1 MIPMKDE
8 ITLLAGVEEPERRP
22 WVPFDPRVMGFL
34 SALSRAI
41 RESGER
47 REETAAFGFWC
58 RPSHLEAL
66 RERHKGS
73 MLRVGR
79 GLLFHIAPSNVPAM
93 FAYTLAIGMLAGNA
107 NRVRLS
113 TRQGETE
120 RQLCRIF
127 RTLLNR
133 PEFEE
138 IKARTSLLTYERNDI
153 LTARYANQCDGRV
166 VWGGDETVSALRAM
180 PLAPH
185 GVELSFPDRCSM
197 ALLRK
202 SHLSGLEPGEL
213 EDLAHR
219 FYNDTYRMD
228 QNACSSPRLVIW
240 LEDGEEEGIRARWWE
255 AVACEA
261 ARRYPFGAYQA
272 FRKLEAFSLAAMT
285 MEDPPVEGLDR
296 FQGNLLMVAR
306 LAAPP
311 SRPLEP
317 NGSFGLFYECRIQRL
332 DQLLPLL
339 SPKIQTLTAAG
350 TDLSEIAQ
358 FLQKK
363 GAGGVDRVVPVGRA
377 LEMDTIWDGK
387 DLISQLSRILAC

>member
-1 MIPMKDE
+1 MKDE
-8 ITLLAGVEEPERRP
+8 ITLLAGVEDPESRP
-22 WVPFDPRVMGFL
+22 WVPFDPRVIGFL
-34 SALSRAI
+34 SALSQAI

-47 REETAAFGFWC
+47 REEEAAFGFWC
-58 RPSHLEAL
+58 RHSHLEAL
-66 RERHKGS
+66 RARHES
-73 MLRVGR
+73 PMLRVGR

-120 RQLCRIF
+120 GQLCHIF

-138 IKARTSLLTYERNDI
+138 IKVRTSLLTYERNDL
-153 LTARYANQCDGRV
+153 LTAQYAAQCDGRV
-166 VWGGDETVSALRAM
+166 VWGGDETVSALRKM
-180 PLAPH
+180 PLPPH
-185 GVELSFPDRCSM
+185 GVELSFPNRRSI

-202 SHLSGLEPGEL
+202 SHLSGLEQEEL
-213 EDLAHR
+213 EGLAHR

-228 QNACSSPRLVIW
+228 QKACSSPQLVIW
-240 LEDGEEEGIRARWWE
+240 LEDGGEEGIRERWWE
-255 AVACEA
+255 AVAREA
-261 ARRYPFGAYQA
+261 ARQYPFGAYQA

-285 MEDPPVEGLDR
+285 LEDPPVEGVDR

-311 SRPLEP
+311 QRPLELD
-317 NGSFGLFYECRIQRL
+317 GGFGLFFECRIERL

-339 SPKIQTLTAAG
+339 SPKIQTLTVAG
-350 TDLSEIAQ
+350 TDMLEIAE
-358 FLQKK
+358 FIQKK
-363 GAGGVDRVVPVGRA
+363 GARGVDRVVPVGQA